1 MWHLCGEC
9 SVVYRKDAS
18 FNWAPPYSG
27 SMLLWLNRSFF
38 FFYFHTHVF
47 LGPACWPTLWYSMSI
62 LYSVLVLHVKE
73 RIYWMDCNSTEQL
86 RHYFTEPSLFL
97 LYCLYD
103 WYANI
108 VRPESPL
115 ANALTPGS
123 SACVCVRACVCVCVR
138 PHASAHRKLNI
149 RTRLDAK
156 KSLHPDA
163 SFVQGLSGCTIPP
176 SALSCC
182 IAAGHGTRI

>member
-1 MWHLCGEC
+1 
-9 SVVYRKDAS
+9 
-18 FNWAPPYSG
+18 
-27 SMLLWLNRSFF
+27 
-38 FFYFHTHVF
+38 
-47 LGPACWPTLWYSMSI
+47 
-62 LYSVLVLHVKE
+62 
-73 RIYWMDCNSTEQL
+73 MDCNSTEQL

-97 LYCLYD
+97 LHCLYD

-115 ANALTPGS
+115 ANILTPGS
-123 SACVCVRACVCVCVR
+123 SACVCVCVR
-138 PHASAHRKLNI
+138 LRLCASAHRKLNI

-156 KSLHPDA
+156 KSLRPDA